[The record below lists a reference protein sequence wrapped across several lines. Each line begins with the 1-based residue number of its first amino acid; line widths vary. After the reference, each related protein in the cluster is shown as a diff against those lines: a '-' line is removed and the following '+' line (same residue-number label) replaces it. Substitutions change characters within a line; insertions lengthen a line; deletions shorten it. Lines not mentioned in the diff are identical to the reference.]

1 MKIAL
6 AQMQMEESIEKN
18 LEKSLAFCDK
28 AAGCDLLFFP
38 EIQLSPF
45 FPQYEKKNADRY
57 CLKEDAA
64 EIKKLSEK
72 AKEHHYYLSPN
83 VYLEIAEKRYDAS
96 LFIEPDGKLKGI

>member
-45 FPQYEKKNADRY
+45 
-57 CLKEDAA
+57 
-64 EIKKLSEK
+64 S
-72 AKEHHYYLSPN
+72 HSM
-83 VYLEIAEKRYDAS
+83 KRKMLTD
-96 LFIEPDGKLKGI
+96 IV